1 MKTENVPMNKNI
13 SYDIKDKG
21 KAEPKEDETRHLEKA
36 KEARTDLRPTKRIE
50 LEKSAINNPEA
61 VQKLIGENIQWR
73 EMKFYQRQ
81 EGGQYYVDI
90 VDKATGNVI
99 RTIPDTKF
107 GEVVEKYR
115 QLSGLKIN
123 ING

>member
-1 MKTENVPMNKNI
+1 MKTENIPVNKTI
-13 SYDIKDKG
+13 SYGFK
-21 KAEPKEDETRHLEKA
+21 EKA
-36 KEARTDLRPTKRIE
+36 KTESKEDDTKRAEKTKENRIDAPATKRIE
-50 LEKSAINNPEA
+50 LEKSVINNPEA
-61 VQKLIGENIQWR
+61 VSKLIGENIQWR

-90 VDKATGNVI
+90 VDKATGNLI

-107 GEVVEKYR
+107 AEVVDKYR

>member
-1 MKTENVPMNKNI
+1 MKTENVPVNKTMA
-13 SYDIKDKG
+13 YGAKDKG
-21 KAEPKEDETRHLEKA
+21 KAEPKEDEPRHIEKS
-36 KEARTDLRPTKRIE
+36 KEARTDIRPTKRIE
-50 LEKSAINNPEA
+50 LEKSVINNPEA

-107 GEVVEKYR
+107 GEVMEKYR